1 MKAPLPDNEEGRLKT
16 LNSLDLLD
24 TEAEPE
30 FDELTALAAQI
41 CNMPVALISLVDHN
55 RQWFKAKVGL
65 DVSETSRDVAF
76 CAYSILT
83 PDQIMEIPD
92 ALLDKRFSE
101 NPLVTETPKFRFYA
115 GIPLVASNGHAL
127 GTLCVLDYKPGK
139 LNGAQKVALEA
150 LRLLIIRHI
159 ELRYS
164 FDSIK
169 SLGQKLTDKNE
180 MLELEAVDDAI
191 TLQREISSR
200 IEAEILSRRILDVS
214 LDAVITINI
223 EGKVSYW
230 NPRATEIFGYSS
242 EYVQGKKILDLIID
256 PSTAEAFDSFLNKFS
271 VKNIKTI
278 NPERFEF
285 KAHTAG
291 GKSIQVEVSVTVL
304 RRYGEYVFV
313 GFLRDLTELNK
324 TTEELRISAITFNS
338 QEGMIIADGEMNVLR
353 VNEAFTDIT
362 GYSSDEVVGGP
373 PRFFNSDHVNEK
385 YYSSIWKSF
394 DTNDGWEGELWDK
407 RKNGEVVPL
416 NVVITVIRG
425 HDSLAKNYVIGISD
439 ITRTK
444 KDAEEIFRLAFY
456 DPLTGLPNRRLL
468 MDRLNEAVT
477 ITGRKIE
484 KAALL
489 FVDLDNFKDLNDNLG
504 HDYGDMLLK
513 QTAQRLKLGLRS
525 EDIVARIGRDEFVII
540 LQHLGEDGLD
550 APQQTRAVASKI
562 LSALNEPY
570 MLKDHECF
578 SSASI
583 GATLFDSR
591 EVDVDDLVK
600 QADIAMYQAKQGGR
614 NMLRFFDPKMQ
625 ENITQR
631 AKMENA
637 LHNALEK
644 DQFELYYQLQVDE
657 NNIASGAEALLRWK
671 HPSLGIVSPLD
682 FIPLAENSGLI
693 IPIGNWV
700 IKTACRQIQE
710 WQKNPK
716 TSGLTVAINISPRQ
730 FFQTNFVN
738 EVLEALEE
746 TGINSSLLKFEITEG
761 LILDDVDSAIIKM
774 KKLKRRGVEFSLDD
788 FGTGYSSLAY
798 LTRLPLSQLKID
810 QSFVS
815 GIGHNARPSI
825 IIKTIIAMSKNLG
838 LEVVAEGVETKAQFD
853 FPEPLGC
860 ELYQGYLFSKPMP
873 ALEFEDALA

>member
-1 MKAPLPDNEEGRLKT
+1 MAA
-16 LNSLDLLD
+16 
-24 TEAEPE
+24 TEAE
-30 FDELTALAAQI
+30 
-41 CNMPVALISLVDHN
+41 
-55 RQWFKAKVGL
+55 
-65 DVSETSRDVAF
+65 
-76 CAYSILT
+76 
-83 PDQIMEIPD
+83 
-92 ALLDKRFSE
+92 
-101 NPLVTETPKFRFYA
+101 
-115 GIPLVASNGHAL
+115 
-127 GTLCVLDYKPGK
+127 
-139 LNGAQKVALEA
+139 
-150 LRLLIIRHI
+150 
-159 ELRYS
+159 
-164 FDSIK
+164 
-169 SLGQKLTDKNE
+169 
-180 MLELEAVDDAI
+180 
-191 TLQREISSR
+191 
-200 IEAEILSRRILDVS
+200 
-214 LDAVITINI
+214 
-223 EGKVSYW
+223 
-230 NPRATEIFGYSS
+230 
-242 EYVQGKKILDLIID
+242 
-256 PSTAEAFDSFLNKFS
+256 
-271 VKNIKTI
+271 
-278 NPERFEF
+278 
-285 KAHTAG
+285 
-291 GKSIQVEVSVTVL
+291 
-304 RRYGEYVFV
+304 
-313 GFLRDLTELNK
+313 
-324 TTEELRISAITFNS
+324 
-338 QEGMIIADGEMNVLR
+338 
-353 VNEAFTDIT
+353 
-362 GYSSDEVVGGP
+362 
-373 PRFFNSDHVNEK
+373 
-385 YYSSIWKSF
+385 
-394 DTNDGWEGELWDK
+394 
-407 RKNGEVVPL
+407 
-416 NVVITVIRG
+416 
-425 HDSLAKNYVIGISD
+425 
-439 ITRTK
+439 
-444 KDAEEIFRLAFY
+444 
-456 DPLTGLPNRRLL
+456 
-468 MDRLNEAVT
+468 
-477 ITGRKIE
+477 
-484 KAALL
+484 
-489 FVDLDNFKDLNDNLG
+489 
-504 HDYGDMLLK
+504 
-513 QTAQRLKLGLRS
+513 
-525 EDIVARIGRDEFVII
+525 
-540 LQHLGEDGLD
+540 
-550 APQQTRAVASKI
+550 RAVASKI